1 MELHAVPFEVVPTP
15 ERREARLL
23 AAGVLGLAVG
33 AQPPEADR
41 VELLTAVLAGHGG
54 HSTSGVVLVEVSRVA
69 GRVPR
74 FGGHGR
80 VGTFAAMPTPLPAP
94 EDTNFVPPDRDE
106 SEFLARGFASAM
118 RPATGLT
125 DLQRLL
131 IDATTEAMTGTSVDS
146 GTIEPISAE
155 AFAAGLARR
164 NAAFRSRMVQM
175 MLLGALVLRPIPND
189 VVDRVGD
196 FARALCIDDGML
208 EVAQRFAAGQL
219 GLAAFD
225 FQRNGYTAEWS
236 PERSAALHTSASLQ
250 DAWSQSVNDAAL
262 ADQWTELGNL
272 PPDSLGRRVF
282 EFYEARGFEFPGRAG
297 SAPPL
302 LAQHD
307 WVHVLADYGT
317 RVESELEVFA
327 FIARANDDPRGF
339 SLLAMVV
346 SLFETGYLRSGA
358 GLFEAFPGQLS
369 QEGMAVRVADA
380 MRRGALG
387 HGLDG
392 APDVDFMALDW
403 FALADRDLDE
413 LRAEFGIPPKSERAL
428 AAGSV
433 GPWSPGGIS
442 DYQWETARAKATAAG
457 RSYDA
462 HGASPRRN

>member
-1 MELHAVPFEVVPTP
+1 V
-15 ERREARLL
+15 
-23 AAGVLGLAVG
+23 
-33 AQPPEADR
+33 
-41 VELLTAVLAGHGG
+41 
-54 HSTSGVVLVEVSRVA
+54 
-69 GRVPR
+69 
-74 FGGHGR
+74 
-80 VGTFAAMPTPLPAP
+80 PTPLPAR
-94 EDTNFVPPDRDE
+94 EDTNLVPPDHEE
-106 SEFLARGFASAM
+106 STFLARGFASAM
-118 RPATGLT
+118 RPASGLT
-125 DLQRLL
+125 ELQRLL
-131 IDATTEAMTGTSVDS
+131 IDAMTEAMTDTHVDS
-146 GTIEPISAE
+146 ATLPPVSAE
-155 AFAAGLARR
+155 DFAAGLARR
-164 NAAFRSRMVQM
+164 DAAFRSRMLQM
-175 MLLGALVLRPIPND
+175 MIFGALVLRPIPTD
-189 VVDRVGD
+189 VVDRVSE
-196 FARALCIDDGML
+196 FARAMSIDDGMV

-225 FQRNGYTAEWS
+225 FQRNGYTSEWS
-236 PERSAALHTSASLQ
+236 PERSAALHTSAALQ
-250 DAWSQSVNDAAL
+250 DAWSQTVNDAAL
-262 ADQWTELGNL
+262 AEQWTELGHL
-272 PPDSLGRRVF
+272 PPNSIGRRVF
-282 EFYEARGFEFPGRAG
+282 EFYEARGFEFPGCPG

-369 QEGMAVRVADA
+369 QAGMAVRVADA

-403 FALADRDLDE
+403 FALADRDVDE
-413 LRAEFGIPPKSERAL
+413 LRAEFGILPKSERAL

-442 DYQWETARAKATAAG
+442 DYQWQTARARAEAAG
-457 RSYDA
+457 RVYEP
-462 HGASPRRN
+462 HGASPLG

>member
-1 MELHAVPFEVVPTP
+1 M
-15 ERREARLL
+15 
-23 AAGVLGLAVG
+23 
-33 AQPPEADR
+33 
-41 VELLTAVLAGHGG
+41 
-54 HSTSGVVLVEVSRVA
+54 
-69 GRVPR
+69 
-74 FGGHGR
+74 
-80 VGTFAAMPTPLPAP
+80 FAAMPTPLPAP
-94 EDTNFVPPDRDE
+94 EDTNLVPPDHEE
-106 SEFLARGFASAM
+106 SEFLVRGFASAM

-131 IDATTEAMTGTSVDS
+131 IEAMADAMTGTSVDARAA
-146 GTIEPISAE
+146 EPISAE
-155 AFAAGLARR
+155 DFAEGLARR
-164 NAAFRSRMVQM
+164 NAAFRSRMLQM

-189 VVDRVGD
+189 VVDRLGE
-196 FARALCIDDGML
+196 FARALSIDDGML

-225 FQRNGYTAEWS
+225 FQRNGYTAAWS

-262 ADQWTELGNL
+262 AEQWTALEHL
-272 PPDSLGRRVF
+272 PPDTIGRRIF
-282 EFYEARGFEFPGRAG
+282 EFYEARGFEFPGRPG

-307 WVHVLADYGT
+307 WVHVIADYGST
-317 RVESELEVFA
+317 VECELEVFA

-369 QEGMAVRVADA
+369 QAGMAVRMADA

-403 FALADRDLDE
+403 FALADRNVDE
-413 LRAEFGIPPKSERAL
+413 LRADFGIPPKSERAL

-442 DYQWETARAKATAAG
+442 DYQWETARARAEAAG
-457 RSYDA
+457 RVYEP
-462 HGASPRRN
+462 HGASPRGN

>member
-1 MELHAVPFEVVPTP
+1 
-15 ERREARLL
+15 
-23 AAGVLGLAVG
+23 
-33 AQPPEADR
+33 
-41 VELLTAVLAGHGG
+41 
-54 HSTSGVVLVEVSRVA
+54 
-69 GRVPR
+69 
-74 FGGHGR
+74 
-80 VGTFAAMPTPLPAP
+80 
-94 EDTNFVPPDRDE
+94 
-106 SEFLARGFASAM
+106 
-118 RPATGLT
+118 
-125 DLQRLL
+125 LQRLL
-131 IDATTEAMTGTSVDS
+131 IDSVTEAMTGFVVDAAMV
-146 GTIEPISAE
+146 EPVTAE
-155 AFAAGLARR
+155 DFARGLARR
-164 NAAFRSRMVQM
+164 NEGFRSRMLQM

-189 VVDRVGD
+189 VTDRVGE

-225 FQRNGYTAEWS
+225 FQRNGYTADWS

-262 ADQWTELGNL
+262 AEQWTGLELL
-272 PPDSLGRRVF
+272 PPDTIGRRLF
-282 EFYEARGFEFPGRAG
+282 EFYEARGFEFPGRPG

-369 QEGMAVRVADA
+369 QQGMAVRMADA

-387 HGLDG
+387 HGRDG

-403 FALADRDLDE
+403 FALAEHDIDE
-413 LRAEFGIPPKSERAL
+413 LRTEFGIPPKSDRAL

-442 DYQWETARAKATAAG
+442 DYQWETARARAEAAG
-457 RSYDA
+457 RVYEP
-462 HGASPRRN
+462 HGASPRSGH

>member
-1 MELHAVPFEVVPTP
+1 
-15 ERREARLL
+15 
-23 AAGVLGLAVG
+23 
-33 AQPPEADR
+33 
-41 VELLTAVLAGHGG
+41 
-54 HSTSGVVLVEVSRVA
+54 
-69 GRVPR
+69 
-74 FGGHGR
+74 
-80 VGTFAAMPTPLPAP
+80 MPTPLPAP
-94 EDTNFVPPDRDE
+94 EDTNLVPPDHEE
-106 SEFLARGFASAM
+106 SEFLVRGFASAM
-118 RPATGLT
+118 RPSAGLT

-131 IDATTEAMTGTSVDS
+131 IEAMADAMTGTSVDARAA
-146 GTIEPISAE
+146 EPISAE
-155 AFAAGLARR
+155 DFAEGLARR
-164 NAAFRSRMVQM
+164 NAAFRSRMLQM

-189 VVDRVGD
+189 VVDRLGE
-196 FARALCIDDGML
+196 FARALSIDDGML

-225 FQRNGYTAEWS
+225 FQRNGYTAAWS

-262 ADQWTELGNL
+262 AEQWTALEHL
-272 PPDSLGRRVF
+272 PPDTIGRRIF
-282 EFYEARGFEFPGRAG
+282 EFYEARGFEFPGRPG

-369 QEGMAVRVADA
+369 QAGMAVRMADA

-403 FALADRDLDE
+403 FALADRNVDE
-413 LRAEFGIPPKSERAL
+413 LRADFGIPPKSERAL

-442 DYQWETARAKATAAG
+442 DYQWETARARAEAAG
-457 RSYDA
+457 RVYEP
-462 HGASPRRN
+462 HGASPRGN